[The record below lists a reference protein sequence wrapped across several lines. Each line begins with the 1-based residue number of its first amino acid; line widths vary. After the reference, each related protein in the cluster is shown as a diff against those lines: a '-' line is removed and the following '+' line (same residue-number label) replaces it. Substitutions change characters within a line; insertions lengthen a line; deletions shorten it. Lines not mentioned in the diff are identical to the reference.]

1 MALRMGDTHS
11 NSVSAGGS
19 TFLDELRMAEGIGP
33 GLPFPG
39 SKKPQKVRVLCCLC
53 AVLCLFG
60 PKAAN
65 AQQSSMGTVATHD
78 ARVTGGLEVHGEE
91 ALLLANAS
99 VTALD
104 RPAPVT
110 LSRGGRVLVCSTS
123 EFHLLRSG
131 GGGAL
136 LFGLNRGA
144 FQLSTDSRTE
154 DMILTPDMKLTPL
167 TMGTLDL
174 SLRVTPEGDTCV
186 NNAGPKAP
194 VLLITDAF
202 STSNYRVLPGQHL
215 LFVKG
220 DLHRVVDHERSPC
233 GCPAMPLPQTFALA
247 PGQTMTAAQAA
258 AAHPFPE
265 AESAGLASTPV
276 STNQAPPGTA
286 NEQIST
292 SLSYADGTGVPSPTA
307 ASPGDSAGT
316 QVAGGSASSPIGPA
330 VGQAPGHGLG
340 SAVRRF
346 FHRLF
351 HPGSE

>member
-1 MALRMGDTHS
+1 MIGTGLSFPVPRWVEKMG
-11 NSVSAGGS
+11 
-19 TFLDELRMAEGIGP
+19 
-33 GLPFPG
+33 
-39 SKKPQKVRVLCCLC
+39 VRCLC
-53 AVLCLFG
+53 TILCLLG
-60 PKAAN
+60 PEAVN
-65 AQQSSMGTVATHD
+65 AQQSSMGRVATHD

-91 ALLLANAS
+91 AVLLTNAS
-99 VTALD
+99 ITALD

-144 FQLSTDSRTE
+144 FQLSTESRTE

-167 TMGTLDL
+167 TKGTLDL

-186 NNAGPKAP
+186 SNAGPAAP
-194 VLLITDAF
+194 VLLVTDAF

-220 DLHRVVDHERSPC
+220 DLRKVVDHERSSC
-233 GCPAMPLPQTFALA
+233 GCPATTLPQTFALA

-265 AESAGLASTPV
+265 AESAGLASAPA
-276 STNQAPPGTA
+276 SANQAPAGTT

-292 SLSYADGTGVPSPTA
+292 SLSYADGTALPSPTA
-307 ASPGDSAGT
+307 AGANGVAGT
-316 QVAGGSASSPIGPA
+316 SAAGMQSTGTPATLGATSSLA
-330 VGQAPGHGLG
+330 GQAPGHGLG